1 MISRYQILCLL
12 LVLATVLLYRAMA
25 VSKKKEKKKAR
36 EKIFEIR
43 LVARRVI
50 HHAEYNT
57 RYEISGELNCE
68 NYYYIY
74 CCTFSRATMTE
85 GGRIIFSPHLFWWW
99 H

>member
-12 LVLATVLLYRAMA
+12 LVLATVLLYRTMA

-43 LVARRVI
+43 LVARRVT